1 MPNQNLTVI
10 LNSLIKL
17 ARETIADTSNT
28 RSGVYSKTIT
38 PILETLAN
46 RITELDVSVEDLSQT
61 VDFERK
67 QLMEEKIDDF
77 FLRYVPAIYSGYK
90 KELPDGFK
98 RGKNKRTEF
107 YTAAFAELDQL
118 SSEFQQ
124 KIDESPFE
132 GITTTQVKEFYTE
145 WQKILEVQIEK
156 KVNVEKIAELVD
168 TKYFLIGVLRIL
180 NLTQTQINVEIF
192 KVIES

>member
-28 RSGVYSKTIT
+28 RSDVYSKTIT

-90 KELPDGFK
+90 KELPTGFK
-98 RGKNKRTEF
+98 RSKNKRPEF

-192 KVIES
+192 KVMES